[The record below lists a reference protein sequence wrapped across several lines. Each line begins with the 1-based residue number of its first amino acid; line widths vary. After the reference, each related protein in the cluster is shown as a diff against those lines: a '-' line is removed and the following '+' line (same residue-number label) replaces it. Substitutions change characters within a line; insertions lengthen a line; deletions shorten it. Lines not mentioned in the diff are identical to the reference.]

1 MDSGTDSAISCT
13 YSAASLA
20 DLRWFSEC
28 LANSLRLLSK
38 HRSALRNYYGKKTSG
53 ELMKVFLFQTRSD
66 RLDLR
71 SAIIPGERATWY
83 ATRYQTEMKPGD
95 LVYLWMSGDEH
106 FKGLYGWGEI
116 SSVPYRRPD
125 WDSHGVDIQYR
136 IRFSKPIKATSL
148 ERDPILAQM
157 LVFRAPHASNF
168 LLDEKTAKRLSRI
181 IAERHEQVPVISGD
195 YNGQ

>member
-53 ELMKVFLFQTRSD
+53 ELMKAFLFQTRSD
-66 RLDLR
+66 
-71 SAIIPGERATWY
+71 
-83 ATRYQTEMKPGD
+83 RYQTEMKPGD